1 MLAVFFFFQA
11 EDGIRDLTVTGV
23 QTCALPISPW
33 ARPACSCPA
42 AWSRWTSWRPCPET
56 MILDPLIG
64 GIAMGCIYSLIAL
77 GYNMLIRAM
86 NLLHFAQGEVMMVGA
101 LSGVTLVSALHVP
114 YLVAIPLIMVLCAA
128 LSLALDAFAYRP
140 IRRRNVPVINLII
153 ATLGVSIVLSN
164 GAILVWGAEPIRY
177 PTIYGSGALMLG
189 PVRLPPQFL
198 APLLVGGGLM
208 VALQLF
214 FTRSLVGIAMR
225 AAAQDRETARLMG
238 IDIDRT
244 IQYTFAISGAMG
256 GAAGALLGPIIF
268 ASFNMGE
275 VIGIKAFVA
284 ATLGGLGSMPGAMVG
299 GIVFGVIETFAALFI
314 SSGYKDALGYGVMIA
329 ILLVAPSGLFGRR
342 VRT

>member
-1 MLAVFFFFQA
+1 
-11 EDGIRDLTVTGV
+11 
-23 QTCALPISPW
+23 
-33 ARPACSCPA
+33 
-42 AWSRWTSWRPCPET
+42 

-214 FTRSLVGIAMR
+214 FTRSIVGIAMR
-225 AAAQDRETARLMG
+225 AAAKDRETARLMG

-342 VRT
+342 VRA

>member
-1 MLAVFFFFQA
+1 
-11 EDGIRDLTVTGV
+11 
-23 QTCALPISPW
+23 
-33 ARPACSCPA
+33 
-42 AWSRWTSWRPCPET
+42 

-101 LSGVTLVSALHVP
+101 LAGVALVSGLHVP
-114 YLVAIPLIMVLCAA
+114 YLAAIPLVMVICAA
-128 LSLALDAFAYRP
+128 LALSLDAVAYRP
-140 IRRRNVPVINLII
+140 VRRRRVPVINLII

-164 GAILVWGAEPIRY
+164 AAILVWGAEPIRY
-177 PTIYGSGALMLG
+177 PPIYRASALMVG
-189 PVRLPPQFL
+189 PLRVPPQFL
-198 APLLVGGGLM
+198 APLVVGGALM
-208 VALQLF
+208 IGLQLF
-214 FTRSLVGIAMR
+214 FTHTLTGMAMR
-225 AAAQDRETARLMG
+225 AAAQDPETARLMG
-238 IDIDRT
+238 INIDRM

-299 GIVFGVIETFAALFI
+299 GILFGVIETFGALFI
-314 SSGYKDALGYGVMIA
+314 SSGYKDALGYAVMIA
-329 ILLVAPSGLFGRR
+329 ILLVVPSGLFGGRAR
-342 VRT
+342 A